1 MPLAHH
7 GAMLGQE
14 EVMARQVMRAAPG
27 SVGPGDTLASAARL
41 MESLGTR
48 EIPVVEGSAL
58 VGILTRTDME
68 PYRGHLEWTAVQ
80 LAMTP
85 DPVTVAPEAP
95 IGDVM
100 SLLVDRGFNSL
111 PVSAGGKLLGMIART
126 DVLRA
131 LAPRD

>member
-1 MPLAHH
+1 M
-7 GAMLGQE
+7 
-14 EVMARQVMRAAPG
+14 
-27 SVGPGDTLASAARL
+27 
-41 MESLGTR
+41 
-48 EIPVVEGSAL
+48 VEGSAL

-85 DPVTVAPEAP
+85 DPVTVPPEAP

-100 SLLVDRGFNSL
+100 GLLVDRGFNSL